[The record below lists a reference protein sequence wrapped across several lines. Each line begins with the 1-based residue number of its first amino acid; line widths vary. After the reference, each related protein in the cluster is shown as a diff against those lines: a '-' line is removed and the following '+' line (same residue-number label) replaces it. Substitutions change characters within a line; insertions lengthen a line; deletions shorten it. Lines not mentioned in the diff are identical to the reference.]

1 MSKRQLFHGRV
12 VKTAVFIT
20 VTASLA
26 IAQTRVTVPKNK
38 YTPAQDVELG
48 QQAAKEVEQQLPLLR
63 DDGIASFVDRIGRR
77 LVQVT
82 SPELQHREFQYS
94 FKVINVREINAFAL
108 PGGPMYINRGMMQ
121 AASVEGEVAGV
132 MAHELSHVILRHGT
146 AGATKQ
152 QPFAI
157 GTIAGAIAGAIIGG
171 RVGQVVAQ
179 GTQFGLGT
187 YFLRYSREYEKQ
199 ADLLGVQLMARAGY
213 DPLDLMHMFQT
224 IEKQGGGGGPQFL
237 SDHPNPGN
245 REAYIEQEAS
255 HLQIEGKAG
264 DSRGFAR
271 VQDRLRSMSPAPTTE
286 QVTRQGKQAPTT
298 SGQPAPEARN
308 IGTRVA
314 PPSSRSK
321 TYTEGNLFRVTVP
334 ENWRENAT
342 ASSVR
347 FAPDGAY
354 GQVQGHAVFTHGVEI
369 GFTRNE
375 IHSLQEAT
383 QEFIDALAQSNP
395 TLRAAGG
402 LQNMKLSGR
411 NGLVTTLNNVS
422 EVTGRKE
429 AVTVFTTLLRDG
441 NLFYCIAVA
450 PQDEYQAYQ
459 RSFQRVAQSIRLTDE
474 S

>member
-1 MSKRQLFHGRV
+1 MSRGFARLLGV
-12 VKTAVFIT
+12 VAVGLLLSASVIGGQTVIT
-20 VTASLA
+20 
-26 IAQTRVTVPKNK
+26 PPHNK

-63 DDGIASFVDRIGRR
+63 DDGVASFVDRIGRR
-77 LVQVT
+77 LGQGT
-82 SPELQHREFQYS
+82 SPELQHREFRYS

-121 AASVEGEVAGV
+121 AAAVEGEVAGV

-171 RVGQVVAQ
+171 NVGQVVAQ

-213 DPLDLMHMFQT
+213 NPLDLVHMFQT

-245 REAYIEQEAS
+245 REAYIAQEAS
-255 HLQIEGKAG
+255 RVRVQGQAG
-264 DSRGFAR
+264 DPREFAR
-271 VQDRLRSMSPAPTTE
+271 VQDRLRSMSPAPTTKE
-286 QVTRQGKQAPTT
+286 VTRQGKQAPTT

-334 ENWRENAT
+334 DNWRESAT

-375 IHSLQEAT
+375 IHSLAEAT
-383 QEFIDALAQSNP
+383 REFVDALAQANP
-395 TLRAAGG
+395 TLRAEGG
-402 LQNMKLSGR
+402 LQNTKLSGR
-411 NGLVTTLNNVS
+411 DGLVTTLNNVS

-429 AVTVFTTLLRDG
+429 
-441 NLFYCIAVA
+441 
-450 PQDEYQAYQ
+450 
-459 RSFQRVAQSIRLTDE
+459 RSEERRVGKEGRSR
-474 S
+474 

>member
-1 MSKRQLFHGRV
+1 MNTHVARLLGV
-12 VKTAVFIT
+12 
-20 VTASLA
+20 
-26 IAQTRVTVPKNK
+26 VTVGVLLSASAIGGQTVITPPNNK

-63 DDGIASFVDRIGRR
+63 DDGIESFVDRIGRR

-82 SPELQHREFQYS
+82 PPELQHHEFQYS

-121 AASVEGEVAGV
+121 AAGVEGEIAGV

-157 GTIAGAIAGAIIGG
+157 GAIAGAIAGAIIGG
-171 RVGQVVAQ
+171 NVGQVVAQ

-213 DPLDLMHMFQT
+213 NPLDLMHMFQT

-245 REAYIEQEAS
+245 REAYIKQEAA
-255 HLQIEGKAG
+255 HLRIEGQAG
-264 DSRGFAR
+264 DSREFAR

-286 QVTRQGKQAPTT
+286 QVTRQGKQAPTK
-298 SGQPAPEARN
+298 SGPPAPESRD

-334 ENWRENAT
+334 ENWREIAT
-342 ASSVR
+342 ASSVK
-347 FAPDGAY
+347 FVPDGAY
-354 GQVQGHAVFTHGVEI
+354 GQVQGRAVFTHGVEI

-383 QEFIDALAQSNP
+383 QEFIDVLAQSNP
-395 TLRAAGG
+395 DLRVARGF
-402 LQNMKLSGR
+402 QNTKLSGR
-411 NGLVTTLNNVS
+411 NGLVTTLKNVS
-422 EVTGRKE
+422 EVTGRGE